1 MSALTAVL
9 LLAVSQAPTFEVNG
23 RVEPPARASVTLHGA
38 TTAFTVSTLTNA
50 DGRFR
55 FRRVLAGQYTV
66 AAFSPGYGERRITID
81 VGPASVDAKGRFE
94 LLVRLDENANVSAG
108 AKVSAAELRVPD
120 SARREYSEAQH
131 CLTRRDVDCAIRRL
145 NRATEIAPGYA
156 QAWNNLGTLAYHAR
170 EYPKAESHFRRALE
184 ADSGAYEPLVNL
196 GGVLLSLNRPEEAY
210 HYNLHSV
217 LARPSDALA
226 NSQLGM
232 TYFML
237 GKPDLAE
244 KYLEEARKLDP
255 AHFSHPQ
262 LFLAE
267 IHLRRGQPGKAADI
281 LDEFLRYHPNS
292 PNAERMREQIVV
304 LRNR

>member
-1 MSALTAVL
+1 MSALLAVL
-9 LLAVSQAPTFEVNG
+9 LLSASQAQTFEVSG
-23 RVEPPARASVTLHGA
+23 RVEPPVRASVTLHGA
-38 TTAFTVSTLTNA
+38 TAAFTTSTLTNS

-55 FRRVLAGQYTV
+55 FRRVLAGQYIV
-66 AAFSPGYGERRITID
+66 AAFSPGYGERRTTID
-81 VGPASVDAKGRFE
+81 VGPASVDGKGRYE
-94 LLVRLDENANVSAG
+94 LVIRLDQNANISAG

-120 SARREYSEAQH
+120 SARREYAEAQR

-156 QAWNNLGTLAYHAR
+156 HAWNNLGTIAYHAR

-184 ADSGAYEPLVNL
+184 ADAGAYEPLVNL

-217 LARPSDALA
+217 LARPTDALA
-226 NSQLGM
+226 SSQLGM

-255 AHFSHPQ
+255 GHFSHPQ

-267 IHLRRGQPGKAADI
+267 IHLRRGQPAKAADI

-292 PNAERMREQIVV
+292 PNADRMRAEVER